1 MSRKKKTD
9 SAKNLRDPFAER
21 EAQKYANPIPSREL
35 IIQQLADSGVPMT
48 RNDIAA
54 CLDIKADDEDRQEA
68 LRRRLKA
75 MERDGQI
82 IRNRRGDYGLP
93 KKMNLIKGRV
103 IGHPDGY
110 GFLVPEEGGSDLFLS
125 EKQMRGLLHGDLAMV
140 NVVGIDR
147 KGRREGALVEVLE
160 RANQSLVGRFF
171 SEHGVN
177 FVEANNRRIAQ
188 DILIPPENTQ
198 AAQHGQIVTVQLI
211 EQPNKHHPPVGR
223 IVEILGDHM
232 DPGMSTDIA
241 IRDHSIPSE
250 WSPEVEQAAAKLPSY
265 VPSKAKKNREDL
277 RALPLVT
284 IDGETARDFD
294 DAVYC
299 EPQGKGWR
307 LLVAIADVS
316 HYVKPDSALD
326 AEAKTRGTSVYFPDR
341 VVPML
346 PEALSNGLC
355 SLNPQVDR
363 LCMVCEM
370 SISHHGTM
378 RRSRFFAGVMNSH
391 ARLTYT
397 QVAAAL
403 DGDAQAVPA
412 DILPHLQHLQQL
424 YQLLSKRREKRGAL
438 DFDTT
443 ETRIVFDDQKKISS
457 IVPVVRNDAHRLI
470 EEMMLLANVATAEFL
485 AAQEMP
491 LLYRVHEG
499 PSEDKLTELRTF
511 LGALGL
517 RLYGGDAPQAKHY
530 AKLIDG
536 IRERPDRHMIQ
547 TVLLRSLRMAVY
559 TPNNAGHF
567 GLSYEAYAHFTSPI
581 RRYPDLLVHRAIR
594 HCLED
599 KLPATFRYGH
609 EDMEALGEHCST
621 TERRADEATRDVV
634 AWLKCEYMRDKVGD
648 VYTGTVTAVTAF
660 GLFVELDDIFIEGLV
675 HVTALKN
682 DYYQFD
688 PTHHCLKGERGG
700 KVYRLSDR
708 LEVKVVRVDLDEKKI
723 DFVLAE

>member
-1 MSRKKKTD
+1 LSRKKKNK
-9 SAKNLRDPFAER
+9 SPKNLYDPFAER

-35 IIQQLADSGVPMT
+35 IIQQLAEAGVPMT
-48 RNDIAA
+48 RNDVAA
-54 CLDIKADDEDRQEA
+54 SVDIEIEDEERQEA

-75 MERDGQI
+75 MERDGQV

-110 GFLVPEEGGSDLFLS
+110 GFLVPEEGGGDLFLS
-125 EKQMRGLLHGDLAMV
+125 EKQMRSLLHGDLALA

-171 SEHGVN
+171 SEHGIN

-188 DILIPPENTQ
+188 DILIPPEDTQ
-198 AAQHGQIVTVQLI
+198 SAQHGQIVIVQLI
-211 EQPNKHHPPVGR
+211 EQPNKHQPPVGR
-223 IVEILGDHM
+223 VTEVLGEHM

-241 IRDHSIPSE
+241 IRDHSIPIE
-250 WSPEVEQAAAKLPSY
+250 WSAEVEKVAAKLPRY
-265 VPSKAKKNREDL
+265 VPSKAKKKREDL
-277 RALPLVT
+277 RELPLVT

-316 HYVKPDSALD
+316 HYVKPDFTLD
-326 AEAKTRGTSVYFPDR
+326 LEAKNRGTSVYFPDR

-355 SLNPQVDR
+355 SLNPNVDR
-363 LCMVCEM
+363 LCMVCELNV
-370 SISHHGTM
+370 SHHGIV
-378 RRSRFFAGVMNSH
+378 RRSRFFTGVMNSH

-403 DGDAQAVPA
+403 EGNIEAVPVEV
-412 DILPHLQHLQQL
+412 LPHVQHLAQL
-424 YQLLSKRREKRGAL
+424 YELLRQRREKRGAL
-438 DFDTT
+438 DFETT
-443 ETRIVFDDQKKISS
+443 ETRIVFDEQKKIDS
-457 IVPVVRNDAHRLI
+457 IVPVVRNEAHRLI
-470 EEMMLLANVATAEFL
+470 EEMMLLANVAAADFL
-485 AAQEMP
+485 VEQEMP
-491 LLYRVHEG
+491 LLFRVHEG
-499 PSEDKLTELRTF
+499 PTEDRLAELRTF
-511 LGALGL
+511 LGTLGL
-517 RLYGGDAPQAKHY
+517 RLYGGDAPEAKHY
-530 AKLIDG
+530 AKLIEN
-536 IRERPDRHMIQ
+536 IRERPDKHMIQ
-547 TVLLRSLRMAVY
+547 TVLLRSLRMAMY
-559 TPNNAGHF
+559 TPDNAGHF
-567 GLSYEAYAHFTSPI
+567 GLAYEAYAHFTSPI

-594 HCLED
+594 HCLEG
-599 KLPATFRYGH
+599 KAPEHFRYGH
-609 EDMEALGEHCST
+609 EDMEVLGEHCSM

-634 AWLKCEYMRDKVGD
+634 TWLKCEHMRDKVGD
-648 VYTGTVTAVTAF
+648 VYSGTVTAVTAF

-688 PTHHCLKGERGG
+688 PTHHCLKGERSGNI
-700 KVYRLSDR
+700 YRLSDR
-708 LEVKVVRVDLDEKKI
+708 LEVKVVRVNLDDKKI
-723 DFVLAE
+723 DFVLA